1 MKLLNASMGTPAAG
15 RRLWPRWVALAL
27 FVITLVVAFVNLGYW
42 QLDRL
47 EQRRE
52 RNEAVIVHE
61 NAPVLEWSEV
71 FGPVITEADQWQR
84 VRVTGS
90 FDGERQF
97 VVRFRSND
105 GRSGYEV
112 LTPLRTKDGR
122 HLLVNRGFG
131 SRDGKDFP
139 TTAPPAPS
147 GEVTIVGNVR
157 RNEQGPENAMVPID
171 GLVRGINSEA
181 IATALPYDL
190 VDGYLGLLTID
201 PPQPAG
207 LEPVLPPELNEGNH
221 LSYAVQWFTFSALA
235 AVGLVVLIRSD
246 IKARRAS
253 KGES

>member
-1 MKLLNASMGTPAAG
+1 MKLLSSPMGAPAPG
-15 RRLWPRWVALAL
+15 HRLWPRWVALAL

-52 RNEAVIVHE
+52 RNEAVVVHE
-61 NAPVLEWSEV
+61 NAPVLEWTEV

-84 VRVTGS
+84 VRVSGS
-90 FDGERQF
+90 FDGEHQF

-105 GRSGYEV
+105 GRSGYEI
-112 LTPLRTKDGR
+112 LTPLRTADGR

-131 SRDGKDFP
+131 PRDGQDFP
-139 TTAPPAPS
+139 KIAPPAPA

-157 RNEQGPENAMVPID
+157 RNEQGPDNAMVPID
-171 GLVRGINSEA
+171 GLVRGINSDA
-181 IATALPYDL
+181 ISTVLPYEL

-201 PPQPAG
+201 PPQPEG

-221 LSYAVQWFTFSALA
+221 LSYAVQWFMFSALA
-235 AVGLVVLIRSD
+235 AIGLVVLIRSD
-246 IKARRAS
+246 LRARRAA